1 MKKHIDVVVPC
12 YNEVECVALFYSEVS
27 RVLSDVEN
35 YSFTVYF
42 IDDGST
48 DGTLDEIKKLANLH
62 GENRVKYVSF
72 SRNFGKEAAIYAGLK
87 STTGDIVV
95 LMDADLQH
103 PPAMLPEMIKV
114 IEEGYD
120 SCATHRKQRKGESP
134 LRILLSRAFYKLF
147 NLISDI
153 KIDASATD
161 FRMMTRKM
169 VDAVVSLCETE
180 RFTKGLFQW
189 VGFETKLIVCESV
202 PRTAGQSKWR
212 FRNLFKYAIDGIVA
226 FSTAPLR
233 LATFTGFLVF
243 IAGIVYAIYVFIGA
257 VFHGR
262 AGGGFVTTVLLL
274 LFIGGIIIMLLG
286 IVGEYIARIY
296 LETKR
301 RPIFL
306 VRDTNISKGEAHDR

>member
-1 MKKHIDVVVPC
+1 
-12 YNEVECVALFYSEVS
+12 
-27 RVLSDVEN
+27 
-35 YSFTVYF
+35 
-42 IDDGST
+42 
-48 DGTLDEIKKLANLH
+48 
-62 GENRVKYVSF
+62 
-72 SRNFGKEAAIYAGLK
+72 
-87 STTGDIVV
+87 
-95 LMDADLQH
+95 
-103 PPAMLPEMIKV
+103 MLPEMIKV
-114 IEEGYD
+114 IENGYD

-134 LRILLSRAFYKLF
+134 LRTLFSKAFYKLF

-169 VDAVVSLCETE
+169 VDAVVSIGETE

-202 PRTAGQSKWR
+202 PRTAGTSKWR

-233 LATFTGFLVF
+233 LATFAGFLVF
-243 IAGIVYAIYVFIGA
+243 VAGIIYAIHVFIAA

-262 AGGGFVTTVLLL
+262 SGGGFVTTVLLL

-306 VRDTNISKGEAHDR
+306 VRDTNISEGEKNDR